1 MNFYKLSSIPS
12 NEKVLFEISRE
23 YSLLSSDAYI
33 ASFAKRYGITNI
45 ATNDSDFE
53 QVNGIKVWKP

>member
-12 NEKVLFEISRE
+12 NAKVLFEISRG

-53 QVNGIKVWKP
+53 RVEWLKVWKP

>member
-1 MNFYKLSSIPS
+1 MSFYKLSFIPS
-12 NEKVLFEISRE
+12 NAKVLFEISRE

-33 ASFAKRYGITNI
+33 ASFAKRYGMTNI

-53 QVNGIKVWKP
+53 RVEWIKVWKP